1 MMQQCL
7 RCKMWV
13 ESKDITTGGCPHCND
28 NAVFPTSIFYKTNK
42 CGVSYPC
49 WGSQTTCKYW
59 MEKLVPSGSVYIAV
73 CKWYQEGQCTCK
85 EAQEE
90 AVSENN

>member
-49 WGSQTTCKYW
+49 WGSQATCKYW
-59 MEKLVPSGSVYIAV
+59 LEKLIPSGNVYIQV
-73 CKWYQEGQCTCK
+73 CEWYQEGQCTCK
-85 EAQEE
+85 EARQE
-90 AVSENN
+90 AVSEN

>member
-49 WGSQTTCKYW
+49 WGSQATCKYW
-59 MEKLVPSGSVYIAV
+59 LEKLIPSGNVYIQV
-73 CKWYQEGQCTCK
+73 CEWYQEGQCTCK
-85 EAQEE
+85 EARQE

>member
-49 WGSQTTCKYW
+49 WGSQATCKYW
-59 MEKLVPSGSVYIAV
+59 LEKLIPSGNVYIQV
-73 CKWYQEGQCTCK
+73 CEWYQEGQCYCDQARK
-85 EAQEE
+85 E
-90 AVSENN
+90 AVSEN